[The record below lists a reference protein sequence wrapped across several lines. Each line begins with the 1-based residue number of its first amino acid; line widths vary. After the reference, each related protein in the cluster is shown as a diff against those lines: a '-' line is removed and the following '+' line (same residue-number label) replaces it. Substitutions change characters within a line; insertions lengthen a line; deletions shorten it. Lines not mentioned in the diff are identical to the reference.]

1 MDCPLMQGL
10 SRKQFWK
17 YPVRDV
23 RGHASPSI
31 RWLVPAASHQVTQK
45 RRRLSGNLIF
55 TLPLSV
61 FSIQMLPQTRISF
74 RFFFFFFLAFIL
86 CSFPLFEAFFRTK
99 VGRKE

>member
-1 MDCPLMQGL
+1 MQGL

-74 RFFFFFFLAFIL
+74 RFFFFFFGFYFVL
-86 CSFPLFEAFFRTK
+86 FPPI
-99 VGRKE
+99 